1 MANSAVTRTRKKAT
15 RRISA
20 LLREADAS
28 RLITDP
34 PSGGGLR
41 PLSAT
46 QEDDIVVAAFNILSE
61 IGLSGM
67 PAHLVRQAT
76 AHGARLR
83 HDERICFPKAMVE
96 DALSRAPIRVDLPG
110 FQSSAGLTIGQG
122 RVHIGTGGAAVQV
135 LDGSDGSYRP
145 SGLRDLYALMRV
157 LDVCD
162 NIHYGVRPVVA
173 RDLATPL
180 DLDINTAFACL
191 KATSKPIGI
200 SFDNAGH
207 VRPVLDLFDAALGT
221 ADGFRAN
228 PFCLAVIVHV
238 VPPLHYSD
246 EGCATLE
253 TCLHQGMIPQICS
266 AGQAGATSPVT
277 LAGALAQGLAECL
290 AGLVVVDMIKQASPC
305 IYAFMPF
312 VSDLRTGAMTG
323 GGGESAIAN
332 AAAAQLL
339 SGLGLPSTVSAG
351 MTDAKTADVQA
362 GYEKG
367 YSVAL
372 AAQAGAD
379 MINLSVGMLASIMVA
394 SPEALLIDNDMCG
407 AILRSVRGIE
417 TGADALDIDMIE
429 RVVCG
434 DGHYLGEAQT
444 LRRMKTDY
452 VYPALGNRQTVDDW
466 LAAEK
471 PEIWDRA
478 RARVREIL
486 TKDQPTHLSRA
497 AEAAIR
503 AATPIHLPELSNPGG
518 TSA

>member
-1 MANSAVTRTRKKAT
+1 MTRLRKRTARRKSPSLEAADAT
-15 RRISA
+15 RSTI
-20 LLREADAS
+20 
-28 RLITDP
+28 DP
-34 PSGGGLR
+34 PLGGGLR
-41 PLSAT
+41 PLSAA
-46 QEDDIVVAAFNILSE
+46 QEDDIVNTAFSILSE

-67 PAHLVRQAT
+67 LPHLVRQAI
-76 AHGARLR
+76 ARGAQLR
-83 HDERICFPKAMVE
+83 PDERICFPRAMIE
-96 DALSRAPIRVDLPG
+96 DALSRAPARVELPG
-110 FQSSAGLTIGQG
+110 FEPSAGLTIGQG
-122 RVHIGTGGAAVQV
+122 RVHVGTGGAAVQV
-135 LDGSDGSYRP
+135 LDGEDGTYRP
-145 SGLRDLYALMRV
+145 SSLRDLYALMRV
-157 LDVCD
+157 LDVCE
-162 NIHYGVRPVVA
+162 NIHYGVRPVIA
-173 RDLATPL
+173 RDLETPL

-200 SFDNAGH
+200 SFDNARH
-207 VRPVLDLFDAALGT
+207 VQPVLDLFDAALATPG
-221 ADGFRAN
+221 GFRTN

-238 VPPLHYSD
+238 VPPLRYAG

-253 TCLHQGMIPQICS
+253 ACLRQGMIPQICS

-290 AGLVVVDMIKQASPC
+290 AGLALVDMIRPASPC

-312 VSDLRTGAMTG
+312 ISDLRTGAMTG
-323 GGGESAIAN
+323 GSGESAIAN

-417 TGADALDIDMIE
+417 TGADTLDIEMIE

-444 LRRMKTDY
+444 LRRMKSDY
-452 VYPALGNRQTVDDW
+452 VYPSLGNRQTVDDW

-471 PEIWDRA
+471 PAIWDRA
-478 RARVREIL
+478 HARVREIL
-486 TKDQPTHLSRA
+486 TEDLPTHLSRK
-497 AEAAIR
+497 AEADIR
-503 AATPIHLPELSNPGG
+503 AATPIHLPEFSNNGG
-518 TSA
+518 TVA